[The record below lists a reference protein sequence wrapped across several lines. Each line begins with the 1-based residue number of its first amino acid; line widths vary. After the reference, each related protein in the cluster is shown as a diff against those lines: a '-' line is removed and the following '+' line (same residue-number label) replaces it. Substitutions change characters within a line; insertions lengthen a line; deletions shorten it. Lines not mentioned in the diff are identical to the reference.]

1 MPDMDRHVALTK
13 AVELGLNND
22 WGSEAVVLAADRFY
36 AFLSNTETEEMQ
48 VPKPITV
55 TIDRAPAL
63 PIFHL
68 PVAWDDFLYYR
79 FNDSGIL
86 YRVHRFDDRVWRLAT
101 EFDKEWELIDP
112 SMPVGTYEKLYK
124 NPDYSPISVSKAVFI
139 IRNGTGQH
147 RGLEGKVNF
156 R

>member
-22 WGSEAVVLAADRFY
+22 WGSESVVLAADRFY
-36 AFLSNTETEEMQ
+36 AFLSNTETEEIETPEA
-48 VPKPITV
+48 PK
-55 TIDRAPAL
+55 

-86 YRVHRFDDRVWRLAT
+86 YRVHRFDDRVWRLST

-147 RGLEGKVNF
+147 KGLEGKVNF